1 MGRVSTNNGT
11 AQAAA
16 TMSAATA
23 AGGETAPAATEG
35 TTTATPTPADLA
47 AKQQAAPD
55 AATEPAN
62 TSENDELPQ
71 WARDQIARAN
81 RQAAESRVK
90 AKEAADAATQE
101 LVEKFG
107 RALGFITDD
116 SADTAPTVDDL
127 QAKLTEAATA
137 REAAEQQT
145 RETAL
150 QLALYRN
157 APKNA
162 DVDLLID
169 SQRFTKTLTDL
180 DPADTDAV
188 RKHVEQFVNDNPRY
202 LKAPP
207 AGASTAD
214 VAGSNK
220 ATVTPDQ
227 FKAMSAQQ
235 RMQLAREDRATFD
248 RLTAGI

>member
-1 MGRVSTNNGT
+1 MGRVSTENGA

-35 TTTATPTPADLA
+35 ATTATPTPADLA
-47 AKQQAAPD
+47 AKQQAGNKADTAPSG
-55 AATEPAN
+55 E
-62 TSENDELPQ
+62 SDELPK
-71 WARDQIARAN
+71 WARDQITRAN
-81 RQAAESRVK
+81 KQAEESRK
-90 AKEAADAATQE
+90 RAKVAADEATQE

-116 SADTAPTVDDL
+116 GANTAPTVDDL
-127 QAKLTEAATA
+127 QARLTEAATA
-137 REAAEQQT
+137 RETAEQQA
-145 RETAL
+145 REAAL

-162 DVDLLID
+162 DVDLLLD

-180 DPADTDAV
+180 DPSDTDAV
-188 RKHVEQFVNDNPRY
+188 RKHVEQFVNENPRY
-202 LKAPP
+202 LKASP

-220 ATVTPDQ
+220 ATITPDQ